1 MFRAF
6 RGIQDA
12 ITKSRNR
19 SEGCRVVLGSWR
31 KAMALP
37 SFSTIELQLLICVIG
52 VVIFLGSFLA
62 ILVSAIFGLGLGRL
76 LYVGG
81 RWCVGKIH
89 HVHAVGGALPI
100 VPHHSH

>member
-1 MFRAF
+1 
-6 RGIQDA
+6 
-12 ITKSRNR
+12 
-19 SEGCRVVLGSWR
+19 
-31 KAMALP
+31 MALP
-37 SFSTIELQLLICVIG
+37 SLSPIELQLLISIIA

-62 ILVSAIFGLGLGRL
+62 LLFSAVFGLGLVRL

>member
-1 MFRAF
+1 
-6 RGIQDA
+6 
-12 ITKSRNR
+12 
-19 SEGCRVVLGSWR
+19 
-31 KAMALP
+31 MALP
-37 SFSTIELQLLICVIG
+37 SLSPIELQLLISIIA

-62 ILVSAIFGLGLGRL
+62 LLFSAVFGLGLVLL

>member
-1 MFRAF
+1 
-6 RGIQDA
+6 
-12 ITKSRNR
+12 
-19 SEGCRVVLGSWR
+19 
-31 KAMALP
+31 MALP
-37 SFSTIELQLLICVIG
+37 SLSPIELQLLISIIA
-52 VVIFLGSFLA
+52 VVIFFGSFLA
-62 ILVSAIFGLGLGRL
+62 LLFSAVFGLGLVRL

>member
-1 MFRAF
+1 
-6 RGIQDA
+6 
-12 ITKSRNR
+12 
-19 SEGCRVVLGSWR
+19 
-31 KAMALP
+31 MALP
-37 SFSTIELQLLICVIG
+37 SLSPLELQLLISIIA
-52 VVIFLGSFLA
+52 VVIFFGSFLA
-62 ILVSAIFGLGLGRL
+62 LLFSAVFGLGLVRL

>member
-1 MFRAF
+1 MQLQNQ
-6 RGIQDA
+6 G
-12 ITKSRNR
+12 T
-19 SEGCRVVLGSWR
+19 EGYRVVLGSWR
-31 KAMALP
+31 NAMALP
-37 SFSTIELQLLICVIG
+37 SLSPIELQLLISIIA

-62 ILVSAIFGLGLGRL
+62 LLFSAVFGLGLVRL